1 MSANAIPAEAF
12 PDRTALE
19 RYQRQRLGALLGEI
33 RVRNPFYAR
42 KLGSVSFDPLA
53 DPLEALPF
61 TTRDELQADQF
72 ERPPYGTNLTYSL
85 DRYVRVHQTSGTQGR
100 PLRWLDTDES
110 WAWWRRCWMH
120 VLCGARVTALDRV
133 LFPFSF
139 GPFIGFWAAFDAAVE
154 LGCLVLPAGGM
165 STLSRLRHL
174 LDLSATVVV
183 CTPTYA
189 LHMAEAA
196 AEHGIPL
203 ASSAVRAVIVAG
215 EPGGS
220 VPAVRRRIEDA
231 WGAEVFDH
239 AGMTEAGAWGFES
252 AEARG
257 ALRVLETEFI
267 AEVIDP
273 KSGATVPD
281 GTAGE
286 LVLTNLGRLGS
297 PVIRYRTG
305 DLVRLTR
312 GEPVAGRWL
321 ARAEGG
327 VCGRVD
333 DALVI
338 RGVNV
343 FPSAIEGI
351 LRELDEVAEF
361 QIQVRQVHALAE
373 LELRI
378 EPRAG
383 VDTSG
388 LAERIARHVRD
399 RLNVRPKVTLAVP
412 GSLPRFEL
420 KSQRVVLGE
429 SRTAER

>member
-1 MSANAIPAEAF
+1 MSANANSAEAF
-12 PDRTALE
+12 PDRAALE
-19 RYQRQRLGALLGEI
+19 RHQRQRLAALLSEI
-33 RVRNPFYAR
+33 RGRNPFYTR
-42 KLGSVSFDPLA
+42 KLDSVCFDPLA
-53 DPLEALPF
+53 DLMEALPF

-72 ERPPYGTNLTYSL
+72 EHPPYGTNLTYPL
-85 DRYVRVHQTSGTQGR
+85 DRYVRLHQTSGTHGR

-120 VLCGARVTALDRV
+120 VLRGARVTALDRV

-139 GPFIGFWAAFDAAVE
+139 GPFVGFWAAFDTAVE

-196 AEHGIPL
+196 AENGIPL
-203 ASSAVRAVIVAG
+203 ASSAVRVVIVAG

-257 ALRVLETEFI
+257 AFLVLESEFI

-273 KSGATVPD
+273 VSAAAVPD
-281 GTAGE
+281 GSPGE
-286 LVLTNLGRLGS
+286 LVLTNLGRAGS

-305 DLVRLTR
+305 DLVRLAR
-312 GEPVAGRWL
+312 SESVAGRWL

-327 VCGRVD
+327 VGGRVD

-361 QIQVRQVHALAE
+361 QIEVRREHALAE

-378 EPRAG
+378 EPRTG
-383 VDTSG
+383 VESAG

-399 RLNVRPKVTLAVP
+399 RLNVRPKVSLAEP

-420 KSQRVVLGE
+420 KSRRVVRGE
-429 SRTAER
+429 GGA